1 MKYNIGNFYLI
12 KKNYKDLNLNG
23 FIGEIL
29 QKNENELYT
38 LKIYIFPEST
48 TIGRQSYMGK
58 NEIYSTDKNI
68 LYQFTGQNEIKI
80 EVIPL
85 DRYINLKLKDQPLG
99 NDIYF
104 YRQSYSF
111 ETKKFNP
118 QKLPKICFCKKIF
131 NPDLTFKQCICGNF
145 FHLDCFIKEST
156 NECWVENCHYNCNN
170 FLDLSQQIR
179 KMMSKSDKNDDI
191 SNNNNNNNK
200 TDNDKQ
206 QNKQNN
212 NSNFFYQ
219 FEFKK
224 NNSELLNKKT
234 KRNSEDDIINISRD
248 STLNLSKKST
258 SSFTTQSKND
268 KIEQSLNLTRKSK
281 SSIIIGS
288 SNKIQENI
296 NREKGLSLIY
306 KVLKEGLEL
315 IQNNFDLRNQYEQ
328 NNNRN
333 KITNTNLS
341 NFSEQIEKNL
351 FLLYKSNSSLYKNF
365 LLEFNKIKKNSQD
378 LLFKIIFGHYT
389 PEQISNFKGDD
400 FLSEEKKKEKE
411 IQKLAQMESMKF
423 KNESNNIKMTMS
435 KGNLLT
441 EKEVFIESN
450 NHENENIN
458 LNLKMINSDDK
469 ILEKQKQF
477 PDLKISDI
485 KNLISMETPGQQYIK
500 QRLRQMLKQNLD
512 INSLNYFKEKRRNML
527 IRKAKTLANQ
537 EMKKINGN
545 DNDKENI
552 RNYPEYESK
561 VNDYLEKIS
570 FSNLL
575 Y

>member
-68 LYQFTGQNEIKI
+68 LYQFTGQNETKI
-80 EVIPL
+80 EVIPI
-85 DRYINLKLKDQPLG
+85 DRYINLKLKDQQIG

-111 ETKKFNP
+111 ENKKLNP
-118 QKLPKICFCKKIF
+118 EKLPKICFCKKIF
-131 NPDLTFKQCICGNF
+131 NPDISFKQCVCGNY

-170 FLDLSQQIR
+170 FLDFSQKIQ
-179 KMMSKSDKNDDI
+179 KVMNKSDKKDDF
-191 SNNNNNNNK
+191 SNNSNNK

-206 QNKQNN
+206 KNKQNN
-212 NSNFFYQ
+212 NSNLFYQ

-234 KRNSEDDIINISRD
+234 KRNPEEDIINISRD
-248 STLNLSKKST
+248 SALNLSKKST
-258 SSFTTQSKND
+258 SSFTTQSRSD

-306 KVLKEGLEL
+306 KVLKEGFEL

-378 LLFKIIFGHYT
+378 LLFKIIIGHYT

-512 INSLNYFKEKRRNML
+512 INSLNYFKEKRKNMI

-537 EMKKINGN
+537 EMKKING
-545 DNDKENI
+545 NDKENI

>member
-68 LYQFTGQNEIKI
+68 LYQFTGQNETKI
-80 EVIPL
+80 EVIPI
-85 DRYINLKLKDQPLG
+85 DRYINLKLKDQQIG

-111 ETKKFNP
+111 ENKKLNP
-118 QKLPKICFCKKIF
+118 EKLPKICFCKKIF
-131 NPDLTFKQCICGNF
+131 NPDISFKQCVCGNY

-170 FLDLSQQIR
+170 FLDLSQQIQ

-191 SNNNNNNNK
+191 SNNNNNK

-212 NSNFFYQ
+212 NSNLFYQ

-234 KRNSEDDIINISRD
+234 KRNPEEDIINISRD
-248 STLNLSKKST
+248 SALNLSKKST
-258 SSFTTQSKND
+258 SSFTTQSRSD

>member
-85 DRYINLKLKDQPLG
+85 DRYINLKLKGQPLG

-170 FLDLSQQIR
+170 FLDFSQKIQ
-179 KMMSKSDKNDDI
+179 KVMNKSDKKDDF
-191 SNNNNNNNK
+191 SNNSNNK

-378 LLFKIIFGHYT
+378 LLFKIIIGHYT

-512 INSLNYFKEKRRNML
+512 INSLNYFKEKRKNMI

>member
-68 LYQFTGQNEIKI
+68 LYQFTGQNETKI
-80 EVIPL
+80 EVISI
-85 DRYINLKLKDQPLG
+85 DRYINLKLKDQQIG

-111 ETKKFNP
+111 ENKKLNP
-118 QKLPKICFCKKIF
+118 EKLPKICFCKKIF
-131 NPDLTFKQCICGNF
+131 NPDISFKQCVCGNY

-170 FLDLSQQIR
+170 FLDFSQKIQ
-179 KMMSKSDKNDDI
+179 KVMNKSDKKDDF
-191 SNNNNNNNK
+191 SNNSNNK

-212 NSNFFYQ
+212 NSNLFYQ

-234 KRNSEDDIINISRD
+234 KRDPEEDIINISRD
-248 STLNLSKKST
+248 SALNLSKKST
-258 SSFTTQSKND
+258 SSFTTQSRSD

-378 LLFKIIFGHYT
+378 LLFKIIIGHYT

-477 PDLKISDI
+477 PDLKINDI

-512 INSLNYFKEKRRNML
+512 INSLNYFKEKRKNMI

>member
-1 MKYNIGNFYLI
+1 MN
-12 KKNYKDLNLNG
+12 
-23 FIGEIL
+23 
-29 QKNENELYT
+29 
-38 LKIYIFPEST
+38 PE
-48 TIGRQSYMGK
+48 
-58 NEIYSTDKNI
+58 
-68 LYQFTGQNEIKI
+68 
-80 EVIPL
+80 
-85 DRYINLKLKDQPLG
+85 
-99 NDIYF
+99 
-104 YRQSYSF
+104 
-111 ETKKFNP
+111 
-118 QKLPKICFCKKIF
+118 KLPKICFCKKIF
-131 NPDLTFKQCICGNF
+131 NPDISFKQCVCGNY

-170 FLDLSQQIR
+170 FLDLSQQLR

-191 SNNNNNNNK
+191 SNNNNNNK
-200 TDNDKQ
+200 TDNEKQ

-212 NSNFFYQ
+212 NSNLFYQ

-234 KRNSEDDIINISRD
+234 KRDPEEDIINISRD
-248 STLNLSKKST
+248 SALNLSKKST
-258 SSFTTQSKND
+258 SSFTTQSRSD

-512 INSLNYFKEKRRNML
+512 INSLNYFKEKRKNMI

>member
-68 LYQFTGQNEIKI
+68 LYQFTGQNETKI
-80 EVIPL
+80 EVIPI
-85 DRYINLKLKDQPLG
+85 DRYINLKLKDQQIG

-104 YRQSYSF
+104 FRQSYSF
-111 ETKKFNP
+111 ENKKLNP
-118 QKLPKICFCKKIF
+118 EKLPKICFCKKIF
-131 NPDLTFKQCICGNF
+131 NPDLSFKQCVCGNY

-170 FLDLSQQIR
+170 FLDFSQKIQ
-179 KMMSKSDKNDDI
+179 KVMNKSDKKDDF
-191 SNNNNNNNK
+191 SNNSNNK

-212 NSNFFYQ
+212 NSNLFYQ

-234 KRNSEDDIINISRD
+234 KRNPEEDIINISRD
-248 STLNLSKKST
+248 SALNLSKKST
-258 SSFTTQSKND
+258 SSFTTQSRSD

-306 KVLKEGLEL
+306 KVLKEGFEL

-378 LLFKIIFGHYT
+378 LLFKIIIGHYT

-512 INSLNYFKEKRRNML
+512 INSLNYFKEKRKNM
-527 IRKAKTLANQ
+527 IMRKAKTLANQ